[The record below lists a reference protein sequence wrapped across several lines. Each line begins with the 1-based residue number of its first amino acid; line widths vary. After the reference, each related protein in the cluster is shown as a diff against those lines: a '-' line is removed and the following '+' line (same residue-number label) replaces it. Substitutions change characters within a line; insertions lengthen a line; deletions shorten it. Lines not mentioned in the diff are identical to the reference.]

1 MVAHRTITLAQEGAA
16 IVVRARATT
25 PTPLTGSTAWSTAAR
40 AGYTGRSGTGSG
52 PARGRFSPAGE
63 RDLTRIAG
71 CASTGA
77 LLHPGGDRWGPIF
90 PRCRRTRISRRGRSC
105 EDGTFGGE
113 PHVRPGG
120 SRSSKRETRELCN
133 TLDLHLQP
141 GCERLRRARVFEPGQ
156 DHFPGEKTRAVPA
169 SPR

>member
-16 IVVRARATT
+16 IVVRAWATT

-77 LLHPGGDRWGPIF
+77 LLHPGWSVATDLPPLPEG
-90 PRCRRTRISRRGRSC
+90 RRARRGGSC
-105 EDGTFGGE
+105 GDGTFGGGS
-113 PHVRPGG
+113 HVRPGG
-120 SRSSKRETRELCN
+120 SRSSARETRELCN

-141 GCERLRRARVFEPGQ
+141 GCERLHRARVFEPGQ